1 MGIDDFEKYRRKAVS
16 PEPGPE
22 DMDYFYDSV
31 FDTEIFRNKK
41 ADEIARILEQKLEEE
56 KRKNPE
62 KLEKYRE
69 MRENL
74 LKDLTKIRIRLENLK
89 EDLNKESSNLSQAQN
104 LIERMKIE
112 GIVSEF
118 GEKINTLEEKR
129 IKIINIRRELK
140 RALPYKE
147 QLEEE
152 TELDLTLGGNQ

>member
-22 DMDYFYDSV
+22 DMDYFYDGV
-31 FDTEIFRNKK
+31 FDTEIFRNKE

-56 KRKNPE
+56 KRKDPE
-62 KLEKYRE
+62 KLKEYRK

-74 LKDLTKIRIRLENLK
+74 LKDLTKIQTRLENLK
-89 EDLNKESSNLSQAQN
+89 EELNKESSNLSQVQN

-112 GIVSEF
+112 DRVSELE
-118 GEKINTLEEKR
+118 EKINTLEEKR

-152 TELDLTLGGNQ
+152 TDLDLTLGGNQ

>member
-1 MGIDDFEKYRRKAVS
+1 MGIDDFEKYKRKAVS

-22 DMDYFYDSV
+22 DMDYFYDDV
-31 FDTEIFRNKK
+31 FDTKIFKNKD
-41 ADEIARILEQKLEEE
+41 ADEIARTLEQKLEEE
-56 KRKNPE
+56 KRKDPE
-62 KLEKYRE
+62 KLEEYRK

-74 LKDLTKIRIRLENLK
+74 LKDLTKIQVRLENLK
-89 EDLNKESSNLSQAQN
+89 EELNKERSNLSQAKN

-112 GIVSEF
+112 GRVSEL